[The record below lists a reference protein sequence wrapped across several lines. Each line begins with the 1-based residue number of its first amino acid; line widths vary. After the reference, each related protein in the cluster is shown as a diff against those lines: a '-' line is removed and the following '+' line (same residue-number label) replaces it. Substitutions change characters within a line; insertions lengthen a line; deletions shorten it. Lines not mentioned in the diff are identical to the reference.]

1 MSKSEA
7 KIKGNGKF
15 DNLWLH
21 CIPIGGGRRRT
32 GRKRSIIQEVS
43 GGELR
48 EKNEFSFGSSI

>member
-21 CIPIGGGRRRT
+21 CSTIGGGRKSF
-32 GRKRSIIQEVS
+32 GEERSIIQEV
-43 GGELR
+43 GRGEL
-48 EKNEFSFGSSI
+48 